1 MNTIIMNIKKARLG
15 AAITAITLLAGNAFG
30 QAPQEFETTKSIG
43 HALLM
48 SVVFAT
54 TAMALLFVAF
64 KIFDWATPRIDIQ
77 KELLNNNIAVAI
89 LSAAVILGVSL
100 IVAVSIM

>member
-1 MNTIIMNIKKARLG
+1 MNTKRAR
-15 AAITAITLLAGNAFG
+15 LLAGIIALTTCAGTAFAQG
-30 QAPQEFETTKSIG
+30 PDATAPKSIW

-48 SVVFAT
+48 STVFAS
-54 TAMALLFVAF
+54 TAMALLFIAF
-64 KIFDWATPRIDIQ
+64 KVFDWATPRIDIQ

-89 LSAAVILGVSL
+89 LTSAVILGVSL

>member
-1 MNTIIMNIKKARLG
+1 MNTKKARLLAG
-15 AAITAITLLAGNAFG
+15 ITALTLFASPAFA
-30 QAPQEFETTKSIG
+30 QAPSESTPKTVA

-48 SVVFAT
+48 SAIFAIL
-54 TAMALLFVAF
+54 AMALVFVAF

>member
-1 MNTIIMNIKKARLG
+1 MNTKKTRLL
-15 AAITAITLLAGNAFG
+15 AAITALTLFAVPAFADPVEA
-30 QAPQEFETTKSIG
+30 APKPIL

-48 SVVFAT
+48 STIFAT
-54 TAMALLFVAF
+54 LAMLLLFVAF
-64 KIFDWATPRIDIQ
+64 KLFDLATPRIDIQ

-89 LSAAVILGVSL
+89 MTAAVILGVSL

>member
-1 MNTIIMNIKKARLG
+1 MTTRRAR
-15 AAITAITLLAGNAFG
+15 LLAGITALTTAATSAFAQG
-30 QAPQEFETTKSIG
+30 ADAVPPKSIW

-48 SVVFAT
+48 SVVFAS

-64 KIFDWATPRIDIQ
+64 KLFDWATPRIDIQ

-89 LSAAVILGVSL
+89 LTAAVILGVSL

>member
-1 MNTIIMNIKKARLG
+1 MNTKKIRLLSAL
-15 AAITAITLLAGNAFG
+15 AAVTTFTGNAFAQTG
-30 QAPQEFETTKSIG
+30 TSDAAPKTIG

-48 SVVFAT
+48 SMIFASS
-54 TAMALLFVAF
+54 AMALLFVAF

-89 LSAAVILGVSL
+89 LTAAVILGVSL

>member
-1 MNTIIMNIKKARLG
+1 MNTKRARILTGIIAVS
-15 AAITAITLLAGNAFG
+15 TLAGSAFAQG
-30 QAPQEFETTKSIG
+30 TDAAPPKSIW

-48 SVVFAT
+48 SVVFAS

-64 KIFDWATPRIDIQ
+64 KIFDWATPRINIQ

-89 LSAAVILGVSL
+89 LTSAVILGVSL

>member
-1 MNTIIMNIKKARLG
+1 MNTKKARL
-15 AAITAITLLAGNAFG
+15 LAGITTLTLFASPAFA
-30 QAPQEFETTKSIG
+30 QSAEAAPKPIA

-48 SVVFAT
+48 SVCFASL
-54 TAMALLFVAF
+54 AMVLLFVAF
-64 KIFDWATPRIDIQ
+64 KLFDWATPRIDIQ

-89 LSAAVILGVSL
+89 MTAAVILGVSL